1 MGTANVFVVGNLN
14 DNPDFVRPYKWQVQQ
29 NLAAL
34 QTTALDMATAQI
46 LTNSKFCGNPKC
58 VRTMLCSC
66 CSDTLP
72 KCRKLPRTWRLAM
85 SLDSPTASL
94 VAMLI
99 LSDHV
104 TGCCSKTLPRYT
116 RLPRT
121 GVTALPRYMGL
132 QCTGKSCLLLQHV
145 LCLTKRITA
154 LTDIKLCGSRDCIR
168 PCCSAAAASWAKHA
182 C

>member
-1 MGTANVFVVGNLN
+1 MTILTLSDRTNGRCSKILPHCKQRLWTWPLLRSSPTANFVAILN
-14 DNPDFVRPYKWQVQQ
+14 VLGPCC
-29 NLAAL
+29 AAVAAIHC
-34 QTTALDMATAQI
+34 QSA
-46 LTNSKFCGNPKC
+46 K
-58 VRTMLCSC
+58 
-66 CSDTLP
+66 
-72 KCRKLPRTWRLAM
+72 KLPATWLLSM

-99 LSDHV
+99 LSDHA

-121 GVTALPRYMGL
+121 GVTALPRYLGL
-132 QCTGKSCLLLQHV
+132 QCIGKSCLLLQHV